1 MQVLDSIENKI
12 VLELEKHEQ
21 AERIK
26 KLIFCVC
33 KNYWENDL
41 SLINTI
47 YLKHLIQELIELNS
61 TQEQLHKSVYQIVNL
76 LNRKEVYTSVANTI
90 INKVGKLYYKTDR
103 KSKSLAQQEPA
114 IQEDNNE
121 PIVVNNGECLIDKI
135 TTNLEED
142 PNSARIKKIV
152 FALCKNEWE
161 NDSEIID
168 RYDFNKL
175 IQELYQN
182 NSTLEELER
191 SIYNLIKTLNRQS
204 LYLLVAQRVIREMEY
219 LYKNSKIR
227 ARPVN
232 VERKSKKI
240 SKETSIISDFS
251 KQTYLFDELFKPS
264 EYLEEKSNLEPETNS
279 QPVEESESSA
289 TQNNSYNPFDL
300 RLEVMKYG
308 NPLRVKILAFSL
320 TYHQFDNSSND
331 WSLLQ
336 TCTVDDLLFKLLQTY
351 PTIAELEEQIY
362 ATAKKLKD
370 SDEYLQPAGAIVQ
383 SMRPI
388 YANKSK

>member
-135 TTNLEED
+135 TMNLEED

>member
-232 VERKSKKI
+232 VERESKKI

>member
-103 KSKSLAQQEPA
+103 ESKSLAQQEPA

-121 PIVVNNGECLIDKI
+121 PIVVNNGERLIDKI

-191 SIYNLIKTLNRQS
+191 SIYNLVKTLNRQS
-204 LYLLVAQRVIREMEY
+204 LYLLVAQRVIREMEC

-264 EYLEEKSNLEPETNS
+264 EYLEEKSNSEPEPNS

-289 TQNNSYNPFDL
+289 TENNSYDPFDL

>member
-1 MQVLDSIENKI
+1 
-12 VLELEKHEQ
+12 
-21 AERIK
+21 
-26 KLIFCVC
+26 
-33 KNYWENDL
+33 
-41 SLINTI
+41 
-47 YLKHLIQELIELNS
+47 
-61 TQEQLHKSVYQIVNL
+61 
-76 LNRKEVYTSVANTI
+76 
-90 INKVGKLYYKTDR
+90 
-103 KSKSLAQQEPA
+103 
-114 IQEDNNE
+114 
-121 PIVVNNGECLIDKI
+121 
-135 TTNLEED
+135 
-142 PNSARIKKIV
+142 
-152 FALCKNEWE
+152 
-161 NDSEIID
+161 
-168 RYDFNKL
+168 
-175 IQELYQN
+175 
-182 NSTLEELER
+182 
-191 SIYNLIKTLNRQS
+191 
-204 LYLLVAQRVIREMEY
+204 MEY

-232 VERKSKKI
+232 VERESKKI